1 MRGTQSQVSQMSA
14 WATECFGDRAAQVR
28 GQLAASLLEAAGNAQ
43 DAQKSSRS
51 GKRYAYGSTL
61 MSRRYEALLDGFR
74 NEPGFQAV
82 RPHGSPHHLV
92 VLDGNLFLPFRY
104 AEDDTT
110 PISEARVGDGRVS
123 ALVRELFTRFGPAP
137 AYYQEALDVTAGL
150 PDGEDA
156 REAEEAEQAEL
167 AAARPVLA
175 QLPGDTRL
183 IPVAYAANAQ
193 AGLLR
198 LYWGEA
204 GLIDDMGRV
213 HWAHCEPIPL
223 LSALPWFTPAAEP
236 GQDTERFD
244 QGAEPGLD
252 LTRRPAAERA
262 LPALFPVRGESS
274 GDVVPIAAA
283 DDRS

>member
-1 MRGTQSQVSQMSA
+1 MRGTQMSQMSS
-14 WATECFGDRAAQVR
+14 WATERFGERAAQVR
-28 GQLAASLLEAAGNAQ
+28 GQLAASLLEASGNAQ

-61 MSRRYEALLDGFR
+61 MARRYEALLDGFR
-74 NEPGFQAV
+74 AMPGFQSV

-123 ALVRELFTRFGPAP
+123 ALVRELFNRFGPAP
-137 AYYQEALDVTAGL
+137 SYYQEVLDIATTL
-150 PDGEDA
+150 PQDA
-156 REAEEAEQAEL
+156 EAEEADLAEL

-175 QLPGDTRL
+175 QLPDDTRL

-193 AGLLR
+193 AGMLR

-204 GLIDDMGRV
+204 ELIDDMGRV
-213 HWAHCEPIPL
+213 HWVHCEQIPL
-223 LSALPWFTPAAEP
+223 LSALPWVTPAVSPA
-236 GQDTERFD
+236 QRFD
-244 QGAEPGLD
+244 EGSEPGLD
-252 LTRRPAAERA
+252 LTRRPAAERT
-262 LPALFPVRGESS
+262 LFPVTGSGEVTS
-274 GDVVPIAAA
+274 IAAA
-283 DDRS
+283 DERP